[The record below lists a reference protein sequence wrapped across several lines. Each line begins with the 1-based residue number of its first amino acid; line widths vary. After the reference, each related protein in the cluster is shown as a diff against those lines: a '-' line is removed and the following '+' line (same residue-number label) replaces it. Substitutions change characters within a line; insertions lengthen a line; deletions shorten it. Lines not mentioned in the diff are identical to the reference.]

1 VRYHTSWQ
9 ILQQNLPRILAKRIL
24 LTHMNASMLARR
36 GEINQ
41 PNILLAED
49 GLVVDV

>member
-1 VRYHTSWQ
+1 M
-9 ILQQNLPRILAKRIL
+9 L

-36 GEINQ
+36 HEVVR